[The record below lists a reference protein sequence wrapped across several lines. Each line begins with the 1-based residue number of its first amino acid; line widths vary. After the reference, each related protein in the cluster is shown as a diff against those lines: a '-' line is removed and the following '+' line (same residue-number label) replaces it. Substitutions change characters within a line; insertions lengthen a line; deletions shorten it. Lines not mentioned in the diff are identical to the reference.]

1 MRKRNFSK
9 VHYRLVL
16 GLESLHSLVGFSLF
30 PRKPVC
36 GLTLRDFVSAESDDG
51 CKKQMFAS
59 F

>member
-16 GLESLHSLVGFSLF
+16 GLESLHSLVGFFLLPPPASVRLNVE
-30 PRKPVC
+30 R
-36 GLTLRDFVSAESDDG
+36 FVSAESDDG
-51 CKKQMFAS
+51 CKKQMFTS